1 MAKNYQDNWL
11 DIIKRLQELSNV
23 SPEEERHH
31 LLEAA
36 KQEPKILDDN
46 EITLADI
53 AKLAG
58 IKEYTTTVVSKQAE
72 ALIESITRDE
82 PTTES
87 IITTA
92 IRESDADESISA
104 TITKAV
110 TEDSKRLDTIA
121 ELETKLAELKAEQ
134 KAEQTYD
141 ADAFREVLAKD
152 IKEYIKTAEAAE
164 LVELY
169 NSVSEHDAVYNEES
183 SSILIKTEDTK
194 EIIADAEKL
203 EQDVISEKDEPADV
217 GLSPQAQDYAEKSD
231 DEEEDS
237 GFTDKQIR
245 MAFGV
250 LNDPKYR
257 AGNYDGAVEVI
268 EKIAPGL
275 SDHPSVANAL
285 MRANEGTVEASGYE
299 GQDEYH
305 AHIIRLNGDFDAES
319 PVSDA
324 DAELVKQ
331 TIMKNSGEE
340 GRSIVVDVEPAE
352 GAYDSVVVH
361 SARSKE
367 EIIGYLG
374 DMVDETA
381 EVPYT
386 DELSETKK

>member
-121 ELETKLAELKAEQ
+121 DLETKLAELKAEQ

-194 EIIADAEKL
+194 EIIADAEKI
-203 EQDVISEKDEPADV
+203 EQEIIAEKEKEESKDEVVQEHDN
-217 GLSPQAQDYAEKSD
+217 GE
-231 DEEEDS
+231 
-237 GFTDKQIR
+237 FTDQQIKQ
-245 MAFGV
+245 AFGI
-250 LNDPKYR
+250 LNDPKFKG
-257 AGNYDGAVEVI
+257 GNYTGAVEVI
-268 EKIAPGL
+268 EKLAKGL
-275 SDHPSVANAL
+275 SKHPSVANAL
-285 MRANEGTVEASGYE
+285 MRANEDTVEASGYE

>member
-82 PTTES
+82 TTTES

-121 ELETKLAELKAEQ
+121 DLETKLAELKAEQ

-237 GFTDKQIR
+237 GFTGKQIR

-268 EKIAPGL
+268 NKIAPGL
-275 SDHPSVANAL
+275 ADHPSVANAL
-285 MRANEGTVEASGYE
+285 MRANEDTVEASGYE

>member
-92 IRESDADESISA
+92 IRESDADQSISA

-194 EIIADAEKL
+194 EIIADAEKI
-203 EQDVISEKDEPADV
+203 EQEIIAEKEKEESKDEVVQEHDN
-217 GLSPQAQDYAEKSD
+217 GE
-231 DEEEDS
+231 
-237 GFTDKQIR
+237 FTDQQIKQ
-245 MAFGV
+245 AFGI
-250 LNDPKYR
+250 LNDPKFKG
-257 AGNYDGAVEVI
+257 GNYDGAVEVI
-268 EKIAPGL
+268 EKLAKGL
-275 SDHPSVANAL
+275 SKHPSVANAL
-285 MRANEGTVEASGYE
+285 MRANEDTLEASGYE

-305 AHIIRLNGDFDAES
+305 AHIIRLNGDFDAER

-324 DAELVKQ
+324 DAETVKQ

-374 DMVDETA
+374 DMVDETT
-381 EVPYT
+381 ETPYT

>member
-1 MAKNYQDNWL
+1 MTKNYQDNWL

-121 ELETKLAELKAEQ
+121 DLETKLAELKAEQ

-194 EIIADAEKL
+194 EIIADAEKI
-203 EQDVISEKDEPADV
+203 EQEIIAEKEEQAEESKDEVVQEHDN
-217 GLSPQAQDYAEKSD
+217 GE
-231 DEEEDS
+231 
-237 GFTDKQIR
+237 FTDQQIKQ
-245 MAFGV
+245 AFGI
-250 LNDPKYR
+250 LNDPKFKG
-257 AGNYDGAVEVI
+257 GNYTGAVEVI
-268 EKIAPGL
+268 EKLAKGL
-275 SDHPSVANAL
+275 SKHPSVANAL
-285 MRANEGTVEASGYE
+285 MRANEDTVEASGYE

-305 AHIIRLNGDFDAES
+305 AHIIRLNGDFDAER

-324 DAELVKQ
+324 DAETVKQ

-374 DMVDETA
+374 DMVDETI
-381 EVPYT
+381 ETPYT

>member
-82 PTTES
+82 TTTES

-194 EIIADAEKL
+194 EIIADAEKI
-203 EQDVISEKDEPADV
+203 EQEIIAEKEEQAEESKDEVVQEHDN
-217 GLSPQAQDYAEKSD
+217 GE
-231 DEEEDS
+231 
-237 GFTDKQIR
+237 FTDQQIKQ
-245 MAFGV
+245 AFGI
-250 LNDPKYR
+250 LNDPKFKG
-257 AGNYDGAVEVI
+257 GNYDGAVEVI
-268 EKIAPGL
+268 EKLAKGL
-275 SDHPSVANAL
+275 SKHPSVANAL
-285 MRANEGTVEASGYE
+285 MRANEDTVEASGYE

-305 AHIIRLNGDFDAES
+305 AHIIRLNGDFDAER

-324 DAELVKQ
+324 DAETVKQ

-374 DMVDETA
+374 DMVDETI
-381 EVPYT
+381 ETPYT